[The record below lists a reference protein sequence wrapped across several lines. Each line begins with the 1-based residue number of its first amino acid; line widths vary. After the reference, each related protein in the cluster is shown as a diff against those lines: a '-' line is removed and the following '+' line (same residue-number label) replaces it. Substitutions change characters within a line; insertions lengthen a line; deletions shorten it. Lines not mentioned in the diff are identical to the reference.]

1 MPKINQPMIKLI
13 ILPGF
18 WGALFEI
25 IGIIIVF
32 LTLIEQLSNFFPK
45 LSRGKQF
52 IYKKTSQRFKF
63 KTLEK
68 RAISADIEGAIN
80 ESVNIFQDELPNG
93 WIKKANIKWVKEQS
107 LSDLEEGE
115 VIMRLKPQEN
125 QDSNL
130 VHGIYCFFSSSLFPK
145 TKEIIP
151 GSTSKAI
158 AIQISK
164 RTIENN
170 RNYILK
176 SFENEIIEREI
187 KTSPDI
193 LDYLEDFD
201 KLDKR
206 GFFTSS
212 FLREIDIV
220 AEKIRFSS
228 QRNRF
233 REEIQETINHTKRFI
248 EALPDAPNELWT
260 RNGVVGSYRFL
271 LVKNPRKFA
280 YKIYVNR
287 VKMGFDAHIDHLYIM
302 GSKREEKFVNKV
314 ISRIQKE
321 IPSYKLKEMYRLY
334 KDFRGKDD
342 GIGALFILEKPKP

>member
-1 MPKINQPMIKLI
+1 MTKLI

-18 WGALFEI
+18 WGVLFEI
-25 IGIIIVF
+25 IGLVVVL
-32 LTLIEQLSNFFPK
+32 LTLFELLSNLYPK

-52 IYKKTSQRFKF
+52 IFKKASQYFKF

-68 RAISADIEGAIN
+68 QAISADIEGAIN
-80 ESVNIFQDELPNG
+80 ESVNILQDELPNG

-115 VIMRLKPQEN
+115 VILRLKPQAN

-151 GSTSKAI
+151 ESTQKAI

-176 SFENEIIEREI
+176 SFENEIVEREI
-187 KTSPDI
+187 RTTPDI

-201 KLDKR
+201 KLDKQ

-220 AEKIRFSS
+220 ADKIRFSP

-233 REEIQETINHTKRFI
+233 TEEIKETINHTKRFI
-248 EALPDAPNELWT
+248 AALPDAPNELWAKK
-260 RNGVVGSYRFL
+260 GVVGSYRFL
-271 LVKNPRKFA
+271 LAKNPRKFA

-287 VKMGFDAHIDHLYIM
+287 VKMGYDANIDHLYIM

-314 ISRIQKE
+314 ISRVQKE
-321 IPSYKLKEMYRLY
+321 IPSYKLKEVYRLY

-342 GIGALFILEKPKP
+342 GIGALFVLKKTQP

>member
-1 MPKINQPMIKLI
+1 MTKFI
-13 ILPGF
+13 ILPGI
-18 WGALFEI
+18 WGAIFEI
-25 IGIIIVF
+25 IGILIVF
-32 LTLIEQLSNFFPK
+32 LTIIEQLSNLFPK

-52 IYKKTSQRFKF
+52 IFKKASQHFKF

-68 RAISADIEGAIN
+68 QAISADIEGAIN
-80 ESVNIFQDELPNG
+80 ESVNILQDELPNG

-115 VIMRLKPQEN
+115 VILRLKPQAN

-151 GSTSKAI
+151 ESTQKAI

-170 RNYILK
+170 RNYVLK
-176 SFENEIIEREI
+176 SYESEIIEREI
-187 KTSPDI
+187 KITPAI

-201 KLDKR
+201 KLDKQ

-220 AEKIRFSS
+220 ADNIRFSPH
-228 QRNRF
+228 RNRF
-233 REEIQETINHTKRFI
+233 GEEINETINHTKRFI
-248 EALPDAPNELWT
+248 GALPDAPNELWA
-260 RNGVVGSYRFL
+260 RKGVVGSYRFL

-287 VKMGFDAHIDHLYIM
+287 AKMGFDDNIDHFYIM

-321 IPSYKLKEMYRLY
+321 IPSYKLKEVYRLY

-342 GIGALFILEKPKP
+342 GIGALFILDKSQP